1 MGFFDDSRR
10 NFWAFS
16 FLFRVT
22 HATVYL
28 SLKAT
33 NGREAMSDDDFR
45 GWIAPDPDPQGQ
57 EGTLLSAIP
66 HSAELG
72 MRLISRDVDEAM
84 MMIPYDPRLIGDPDT
99 GVMHGGAITA
109 LLDTCCGTAVM
120 MASTR
125 PTSTA
130 TLDLRI
136 NYMRPATAERNVYA
150 HAHCYRATRSVGFV
164 RAVAYHEDRED
175 PIATASAAFILNY
188 KEAPRDKR

>member
-84 MMIPYDPRLIGDPDT
+84 MMIPYDP
-99 GVMHGGAITA
+99 GAITA